1 MKNRKQSLFKQ
12 RIKGVETDKPLFLFN
27 EKNERKIAV
36 LLAEGIWK
44 WRLYD
49 YQKNESHENFNNL
62 FQSVSQYLTLNKDK
76 RKLRLKYPKI
86 ITEGENF
93 QIEAQLYNDNYQ
105 LIKNAEINL
114 IIKDQ
119 NDKEYIYLLQAP
131 ISGSSYKGAVK
142 NLNNGEYSFQIESK
156 YRNNEL
162 NQEGTFVVMKSTIE
176 QQTKIANW
184 SILKENKLQN
194 WRIIYKK

>member
-1 MKNRKQSLFKQ
+1 MTIKKMNHMKISTIF
-12 RIKGVETDKPLFLFN
+12 FN
-27 EKNERKIAV
+27 P
-36 LLAEGIWK
+36 
-44 WRLYD
+44 
-49 YQKNESHENFNNL
+49 
-62 FQSVSQYLTLNKDK
+62 VSQYLTLNKDK

-131 ISGSSYKGAVK
+131 IWKQ
-142 NLNNGEYSFQIESK
+142 L
-156 YRNNEL
+156 
-162 NQEGTFVVMKSTIE
+162 
-176 QQTKIANW
+176 
-184 SILKENKLQN
+184 
-194 WRIIYKK
+194 